1 MIFHINLKIVKAFLS
16 VFLFSQLIYCT
27 SMTFF
32 VLQLHFVKMKLN
44 LKQKK
49 CKKRTFCV
57 LIIYCT
63 FFFLLPLIGL
73 QFHLN
78 FRFACYSFPPFSHFY
93 NTLTVTVAN
102 CYDIYNSTLGL
113 MVEVKRGAK
122 RRLTSLVQ
130 ESSR

>member
-1 MIFHINLKIVKAFLS
+1 MIFHINLKIVKTFLS

-27 SMTFF
+27 SMTF

-49 CKKRTFCV
+49 MRKKMFCV

-63 FFFLLPLIGL
+63 LFLLPLIGL

-78 FRFACYSFPPFSHFY
+78 
-93 NTLTVTVAN
+93 
-102 CYDIYNSTLGL
+102 
-113 MVEVKRGAK
+113 
-122 RRLTSLVQ
+122 
-130 ESSR
+130 